1 MSDDTNRRCSSV
13 HRHVS
18 PEIEAFDDSFVEVYE
33 VGHSQMVIG
42 HMSQRIQ
49 DMKVSHRSKQPNA
62 LLIQLTDQYL
72 QQNRVEMRMM
82 LEWKELNLLGK
93 HQERDI
99 GQKG

>member
-1 MSDDTNRRCSSV
+1 MSDENNRRRSSV
-13 HRHVS
+13 HREVI
-18 PEIEAFDDSFVEVYE
+18 PESEAFDSSFVEVYE
-33 VGHSQMVIG
+33 AGHSQMVIG
-42 HMSQRIQ
+42 HTSQRIQ
-49 DMKVSHRSKQPNA
+49 DMKVSHRSKLPNA